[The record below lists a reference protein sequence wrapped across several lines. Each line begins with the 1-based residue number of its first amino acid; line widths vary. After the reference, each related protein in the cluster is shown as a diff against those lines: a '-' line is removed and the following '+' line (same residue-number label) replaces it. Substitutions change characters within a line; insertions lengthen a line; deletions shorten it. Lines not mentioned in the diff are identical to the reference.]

1 MPATELYAV
10 GSTVSFD
17 EEVTWEIP
25 LDKRELE
32 YGGATHLI
40 MEAGQS
46 GVIRA
51 FGVRGGV
58 TVVTLRLPCG
68 AVCEVETTH
77 LVASGAVAAK
87 AKAAAERR
95 FKQLAAVEEAAHRRR
110 EGEEARRLAAAP
122 AAAIREAYAREQA
135 AAASQQPQ
143 GAAKAASWKRKRLF
157 GDATNTAP
165 KHA

>member
-1 MPATELYAV
+1 M
-10 GSTVSFD
+10 SFD

-25 LDKRELE
+25 LDKRAAPE

-68 AVCEVETTH
+68 AVCEVETTA
-77 LVASGAVAAK
+77 LVASGDVAAK
-87 AKAAAERR
+87 AKAAADRS
-95 FKQLAAVEEAAHRRR
+95 FKQLAAVEEAARRRR

-122 AAAIREAYAREQA
+122 TAAAIREAYAREQA
-135 AAASQQPQ
+135 AARPE
-143 GAAKAASWKRKRLF
+143 GAAKAAAWKRKRLF

-165 KHA
+165 RGA